1 MHHRQAPGMSSHGRA
16 ETDKLIS
23 NVQEQLNRL
32 LTQLQDV
39 DELRAELDDD
49 EYEETRR
56 ETLSAMEVRHYAV
69 CLPIAPSIGEF
80 MAYFLC
86 TYVKFTC
93 YGAHQL
99 EMLVIMMISVIY

>member
-1 MHHRQAPGMSSHGRA
+1 MSSHGRA

-56 ETLSAMEVRHYAV
+56 ETLSAMEVRRCAV
-69 CLPIAPSIGEF
+69 CLPSNTHRRIYGI
-80 MAYFLC
+80 FLC
-86 TYVKFTC
+86 NYVNFTNDRE
-93 YGAHQL
+93 HLL
-99 EMLVIMMISVIY
+99 ENCD

>member
-1 MHHRQAPGMSSHGRA
+1 MSSHGRA

-56 ETLSAMEVRHYAV
+56 ETLSAMEVRRCTV
-69 CLPIAPSIGEF
+69 CLL
-80 MAYFLC
+80 YF
-86 TYVKFTC
+86 THRRI
-93 YGAHQL
+93 YG
-99 EMLVIMMISVIY
+99 IFVIYSRKIHE